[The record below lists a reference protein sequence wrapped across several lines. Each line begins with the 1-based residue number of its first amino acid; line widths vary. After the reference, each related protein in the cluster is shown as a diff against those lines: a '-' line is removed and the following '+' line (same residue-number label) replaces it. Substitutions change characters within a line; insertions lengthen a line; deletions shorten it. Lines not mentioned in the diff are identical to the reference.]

1 MMEEGSVIEEV
12 VKLTPFG
19 RFRVVV
25 KNILMFIIT
34 LKWVLEI
41 VKTLGKF
48 FIGLFKITIKSIHK
62 LTSPD
67 TWDVVIF
74 VGFIWL
80 LLGFATGIILG
91 YHYGIYEKILEW
103 LDLLKNATG

>member
-1 MMEEGSVIEEV
+1 MMEEETVIEEI

-19 RFRVVV
+19 RFRAVL
-25 KNILMFIIT
+25 KKILFFIIT
-34 LKWVLEI
+34 LKWVIEI

-48 FIGLFKITIKSIHK
+48 FIGLFKISIKSIHK

-67 TWDVVIF
+67 TWDVVLF

-91 YHYGIYEKILEW
+91 YHYGIYDQILEW
-103 LDLLKNATG
+103 LDLLENATG